1 MPSITHIARLGLA
14 VLLLTF
20 TLGGCFDNLSNESAE
35 KDQDPN
41 SGEPPNDDQAPQCTT
56 TSDCVLAASTCCEC
70 PSFSAPSTEG
80 YDDAD
85 CEAVE
90 CGPQGVCP
98 AVEPQCDTGVCV
110 MICSPLIADRT
121 CAVGFVRD
129 EAGCLRNACVV
140 VSDELAICEFDED
153 CTQIPADC
161 CGCALG
167 GVDQSVPV
175 SEADSFLGG
184 LDCPPNPSCPEVNV
198 CDPEQVPRCIAGAC
212 TLGIAPTDI
221 QPDPSTL
228 QLCGTPQLSM
238 CPVGS
243 LCILNAEAGEMAAT
257 LGVGSCVPE

>member
-1 MPSITHIARLGLA
+1 MSSITHIARLA
-14 VLLLTF
+14 SAFLLLTLA
-20 TLGGCFDNLSNESAE
+20 LGGCFGELSNDSAE
-35 KDQDPN
+35 QDPN
-41 SGEPPNDDQAPQCTT
+41 SGGEPPMDDGAAPQCTT
-56 TSDCVLAASTCCEC
+56 PTDCVLAASTCCEC
-70 PSFSAPSTEG
+70 PSFSAPASEG
-80 YDDAD
+80 YDAG

-121 CAVGFVRD
+121 CAFGFVRD
-129 EAGCLRNACVV
+129 EAGCLRNECV
-140 VSDELAICEFDED
+140 VSDEPSTMCEFDED

-175 SEADSFLGG
+175 AEEDSFLGG
-184 LDCPPNPSCPEVNV
+184 LDCPPKPSCPDVNV
-198 CDPEQVPRCIAGAC
+198 CDPEQVPRCIAGVC
-212 TLGIAPTDI
+212 TLDVALTDI
-221 QPDPSTL
+221 EPDPSTP

-243 LCILNAEAGEMAAT
+243 LCILNAKAGELAPT